1 MWHLAAEQQPGQ
13 DAQTAIILGVIGL
26 LTAVLVAVATGVFTL
41 LSARANRTAPA
52 PPPPTATTSF
62 DGEVV
67 GNLRERVAVLER
79 RADDSDDRD
88 EVQDRRL
95 DQIEDR
101 LDLDNPRWG
110 HHDGR

>member
-1 MWHLAAEQQPGQ
+1 
-13 DAQTAIILGVIGL
+13 
-26 LTAVLVAVATGVFTL
+26 
-41 LSARANRTAPA
+41 
-52 PPPPTATTSF
+52 
-62 DGEVV
+62 VV